1 MAGMSAERQAVVE
14 AITAVGA
21 QPVWFEEFGG
31 MDDDPENAYLS
42 YVASSSVFFG
52 ILGSRYGT
60 PMKSSGY
67 SPTHEEYREAE
78 RRGLRISMW
87 TAAEGLD
94 GRQRDFLNDVRV
106 FRTTGTYTS
115 PATLRSGVEKRLQT
129 IAAET
134 LAPWVKIA
142 NLMFR
147 ATSIQ
152 ENGSELTIAA
162 RVRDA
167 GVGAALDALR
177 PQGAF
182 GQHAD
187 VPVTWPSGTVL
198 ARVSSI
204 ANTTAV
210 GAQDVTI
217 TAKVQQRPGR
227 STRFSV
233 NGVSAD
239 DVTEATLRSM
249 LFGEGTS
256 VGLSGMS
263 PQIANPLASLTG
275 LSLPEDAYGQIA
287 RLVLTEELVGGVHAG
302 RLLGVRVSP
311 PRGGSRKL
319 TLDWLPPRE
328 FSNVDP
334 QPRSTTGEFTCT

>member
-1 MAGMSAERQAVVE
+1 M
-14 AITAVGA
+14 
-21 QPVWFEEFGG
+21 
-31 MDDDPENAYLS
+31 
-42 YVASSSVFFG
+42 
-52 ILGSRYGT
+52 
-60 PMKSSGY
+60 
-67 SPTHEEYREAE
+67 
-78 RRGLRISMW
+78 
-87 TAAEGLD
+87 
-94 GRQRDFLNDVRV
+94 
-106 FRTTGTYTS
+106 
-115 PATLRSGVEKRLQT
+115 
-129 IAAET
+129 
-134 LAPWVKIA
+134 
-142 NLMFR
+142 
-147 ATSIQ
+147 
-152 ENGSELTIAA
+152 
-162 RVRDA
+162 
-167 GVGAALDALR
+167 
-177 PQGAF
+177 
-182 GQHAD
+182 
-187 VPVTWPSGTVL
+187 TWPSGTVL

-204 ANTTAV
+204 ANTTTAV

-217 TAKVQQRPGR
+217 TATVQQRPGR
-227 STRFSV
+227 STMRFSV

-239 DVTEATLRSM
+239 DVTEATLRST

-287 RLVLTEELVGGVHAG
+287 RLVLTEELVGGGHAG